1 LPSRVPPRPEL
12 AFRIGVT
19 GARTLPAGS
28 RDDLLAQLRE
38 VLHRVREQVA
48 QLAASPEIHGA
59 YSNTA
64 PRLRLVSPL
73 AEGADRLVAR
83 AALPEG
89 YELIVPMPFAQA
101 EYEKDFAGSG
111 SVEEFRELLARATS
125 RIELDGGRG
134 EHEAASYEAVGRMV
148 VRNCDLLLAL
158 WDGEPGKGRG
168 GTADI
173 VRFAASGGPPVWW
186 VRLGA
191 ATPPRWVTDAA
202 DLSLRGAPA
211 AADPWDELKDYI
223 QLTIWPPAHVVPP
236 PDLLFERLGHLV
248 QAPSASPQRSY
259 FAEQPLRRPWY
270 WKAHAGLMRLAAGD
284 LRSAWAP
291 PPTPA
296 GPTGIYWHSCYD
308 PADARSGDYGARYRS
323 VYTWVLLLGALALIA
338 AAVSVAIHEVKALA
352 ALIELALLLA
362 IAGLVGANHARRWH
376 PRWIEYRLLAELCRK
391 QQALALLGWSLPLWT
406 LDTLAPSAPSEDNA
420 APAKSPTWV
429 AWLFE
434 AYGRAAP
441 MADCRYSADTLGAIR
456 GRVLADL
463 VQDQL
468 HYHDYRERQYRR
480 AARSFAL
487 WGEVLF
493 FLVLILIGM
502 KLVVLTFFGAD
513 NVTVALGLL
522 AVIFPAL
529 AAGLVGFRSYAELQ
543 ALAEES
549 HHMIDRL
556 TRAKQRIDRL
566 SFDTPLAS
574 QALGARVYEVAVT
587 MLQDIDGWARL
598 FRVKIVETA

>member
-1 LPSRVPPRPEL
+1 LSSGLPPRPEL

-19 GARTLPAGS
+19 GARDLPAPS
-28 RDDLLAQLRE
+28 RDELLGRIRD
-38 VLHRVREQVA
+38 VLDRVRAQVR
-48 QLAASPEIHGA
+48 QLAALPEIRDVYGDKP
-59 YSNTA
+59 

-83 AALPEG
+83 VALEAG
-89 YELIVPMPFAQA
+89 YELVVPMPFAQA
-101 EYEKDFAGSG
+101 EYEKDFTDDDSRD
-111 SVEEFRELLARATS
+111 EFRSLLAQAAS
-125 RIELDGGRG
+125 RTELDGGRG
-134 EHEAASYEAVGRMV
+134 DHEAASYEAVGRMV
-148 VRNCDLLLAL
+148 VRNCDLLIAL
-158 WDGEPGKGRG
+158 WDGGPGKGRG

-173 VRFAASGGPPVWW
+173 VRFAASGGPPIWW
-186 VRLGA
+186 VKLGDA
-191 ATPPRWVTDAA
+191 APPRWIAEVA
-202 DLSLRGAPA
+202 DLAQDEAPA
-211 AADPWDELKDYI
+211 ADPGAALDAYI
-223 QLTIWPPAHVVPP
+223 KLTIMPPTHVAPP
-236 PDLLFERLGHLV
+236 PDLLFERLGHLA
-248 QAPSASPQRSY
+248 QAQGESPESSY
-259 FAEQPLRRPWY
+259 FAEQALRRPWY
-270 WKAHAGLMRLAAGD
+270 WKAHSGLMRLAAGK
-284 LRSAWAP
+284 LRSAWVQP
-291 PPTPA
+291 PAPA
-296 GPTGIYWHSCYD
+296 GPTGVYWHGCYE

-323 VYTWVLLLGALALIA
+323 VYTWVLLLGALALMA
-338 AAVSVAIHEVKALA
+338 AAVSVAIHDVKAPFA
-352 ALIELALLLA
+352 FIELALLLA

-406 LDTLAPSAPSEDNA
+406 LDTLAPSAPSEGEA

-434 AYGRAAP
+434 AYLRAAP
-441 MADCRYSADTLGAIR
+441 IAAGRFSAETLGAIR

-468 HYHDYRERQYRR
+468 HYHADRERQYRR

-487 WGEVLF
+487 WGEILF
-493 FLVLILIGM
+493 FLVLLLIVL
-502 KLVVLTFFGAD
+502 KLALLFFFRADGA
-513 NVTVALGLL
+513 TLALGLL

-566 SFDTPLAS
+566 NLDTPLAS
-574 QALGARVYEVAVT
+574 QALGARVYEVAIT

-598 FRVKIVETA
+598 FRVKIVEAG